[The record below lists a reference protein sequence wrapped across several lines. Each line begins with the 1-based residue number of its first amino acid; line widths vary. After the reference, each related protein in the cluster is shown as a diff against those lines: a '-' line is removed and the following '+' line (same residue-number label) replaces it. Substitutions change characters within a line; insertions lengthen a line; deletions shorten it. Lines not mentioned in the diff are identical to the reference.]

1 MQLMKENVILYRQE
15 VSYHLAMSIRQIWS
29 FRFEASYK
37 RMVEKNQNELN
48 GMLDLLD
55 VPPKSYRLITL
66 GLKEN
71 CTKEDLYISFTAV
84 EALFGE
90 SGVEFDFSG
99 VVRDGEV

>member
-15 VSYHLAMSIRQIWS
+15 VSYYLAITLRQIYR
-29 FRFEASYK
+29 FRFEMPDK
-37 RMVEKNQNELN
+37 RMAEKNQSELS

-71 CTKEDLYISFTAV
+71 CTKEDIYIAFTAV

>member
-15 VSYHLAMSIRQIWS
+15 VSYLLAITLRQIYR
-29 FRFEASYK
+29 FRFETPDK
-37 RMVEKNQNELN
+37 RMTEKNQSELS

-55 VPPKSYRLITL
+55 VPPRSYHLIAL
-66 GLKEN
+66 ALKEN
-71 CTKEDLYISFTAV
+71 CSKEDLYIAFTAV

-90 SGVEFDFSG
+90 SGVEFEFSG